1 MSRTACSGQNVQDAA
16 CAAQLDL
23 CRSSIA
29 RSSIAYVPTNEAP
42 IPAMA
47 NALLVTSLKNGTAYV
62 ATDSDG
68 LAGPQSGSHTGLLAN
83 PGAILAFTPAVAAG
97 P

>member
-1 MSRTACSGQNVQDAA
+1 
-16 CAAQLDL
+16 
-23 CRSSIA
+23 
-29 RSSIAYVPTNEAP
+29 
-42 IPAMA
+42 MA
-47 NALLVTSLKNGTAYV
+47 NALLVTSLKNGTVYV